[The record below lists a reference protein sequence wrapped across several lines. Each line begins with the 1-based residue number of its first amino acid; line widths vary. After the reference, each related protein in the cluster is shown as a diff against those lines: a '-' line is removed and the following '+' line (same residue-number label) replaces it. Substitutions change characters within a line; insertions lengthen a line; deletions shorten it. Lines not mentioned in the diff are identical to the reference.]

1 MIRLM
6 IRIFSLIFV
15 VCAGFAAY
23 YYKSVPLTFT
33 SGAFFLTFLGTF
45 VANKAITGHK
55 IVQKSGSH
63 SRNNQTVVFG
73 NNENKR
79 G

>member
-15 VCAGFAAY
+15 TCAGFAAY
-23 YYKSVPLTFT
+23 HYKSVPLMFT
-33 SGAFFLTFLGTF
+33 SGAFLLTFLGTF
-45 VANKAITGHK
+45 VVNKTSSGHK

-63 SRNNQTVVFG
+63 SRNNQTVIFG

>member
-1 MIRLM
+1 MIRIM
-6 IRIFSLIFV
+6 IRIFSMIFV
-15 VCAGFAAY
+15 ACAGFAAY
-23 YYKSVPLTFT
+23 HYKSVPLMFT
-33 SGAFFLTFLGTF
+33 SGAFLLTFLGTF
-45 VANKAITGHK
+45 IVSKASSGHT
-55 IVQKSGSH
+55 IIQKSGSR

>member
-15 VCAGFAAY
+15 ACAGFAAY
-23 YYKSVPLTFT
+23 HYKSVPLMFT
-33 SGAFFLTFLGTF
+33 ASAFLLTFLGTF
-45 VANKAITGHK
+45 VVNKASTGHK
-55 IVQKSGSH
+55 IVQKSGSR

-73 NNENKR
+73 NHENKR
-79 G
+79 D